1 MANEDALHRCVSKF
15 MFETCRDKTSEYA
28 PLTLLSRSVS
38 EIASSGP
45 RNCKVFSSC
54 SSAEFRIIPMLSCVG
69 DIDVMYAP
77 CNVLA
82 IPYGHSPPT
91 ELPSNY
97 QQIVRVHEII
107 DSDRPGYVYLKA
119 TYRLTKNDNGSYVAD
134 NMQTSKNDATFVT
147 RFNYNYNQTTEKHF
161 LQNPFL
167 SQEIISNVSLQ
178 SLLTPVKVPHGP
190 ATIITISENTEQV
203 YNDTF
208 RHGAQLSF
216 DLVPCMRCLTWPPHA
231 AGWPTRQRDHGWPD
245 MQTISTVVDNGCDV
259 VAAVHPACRQD
270 EWMNKHQC
278 RLSFSRAEVTLL
290 NSWMPVQQIIYH
302 MMRFVIKHGVLSKI
316 NDNDRDFPTLCN
328 YHIKTLMLW
337 ECEEKPPS
345 WWSAESS
352 LIKICSS
359 LLHTLCD
366 WVANKHCQHYFI
378 SNCNLID
385 HFQDASLT
393 ICSNLRYLT
402 DLPVLLSW
410 FIENYISKCVR
421 YCPAE
426 VSILFED
433 IPFNDKLFE
442 DVISSDKLQSA
453 VHAFVDWKLSTVN
466 KELYEDQS
474 KAEAMTLSFVL
485 TGRRDARC
493 IQILMEQLKNFDLR
507 LADYF
512 TAVITLG
519 IASTILTHS
528 LTDDVL
534 EVLWT
539 IFDPSHAATD
549 DSPIATKQHVCGAL
563 LSIRRAVTLAT
574 SSSLSSHSL
583 QMLNIEI
590 SKLYLHH
597 SFTHELASTYCVVHV
612 LLAALYY
619 KSGHYQTAITH
630 CKQVLRLCEC
640 EQYVLQK
647 IGTQYLPQID
657 ETVDSVCGL
666 ILLYEHVQ
674 RTTLN
679 PSAQVE
685 HETELAFTVRL
696 LANYLY
702 SKCSPV
708 AEVLSMY
715 EHHLTETE
723 EPLLSDIL
731 LFKATKMQLDECT
744 EMSFVSIETENA
756 NDTSCSMDT
765 TLLETTLELEAL
777 KNLTNVRH
785 MMIRELHS
793 DQFPLLNEFNALYA
807 YKCGLFEE
815 CLEMCRNHVNVLLR
829 AGARPNQLYM
839 VVLPELHLML
849 DGELVSLFGFI
860 KLMHPVL
867 FLFLLQF
874 PYCESI
880 SMLTLCLYLMVQ
892 CQKKLRSDSLC
903 DTLQLIRVVHDKVFP
918 ADNNECYLDRLIL
931 KLTYRSLKLYIHD
944 SVFPCKRFVDCR

>member
-45 RNCKVFSSC
+45 RNCKVFSSG

-337 ECEEKPPS
+337 ECEEKPQS
-345 WWSAESS
+345 WWLAESS

-359 LLHTLCD
+359 LLRNLHDC
-366 WVANKHCQHYFI
+366 VADKRIWHYFI

-385 HFQDASLT
+385 HFVDASLT
-393 ICSNLRYLT
+393 ICSDLGCLADSSFLLT
-402 DLPVLLSW
+402 W
-410 FIENYISKCVR
+410 FVKNYIRKCAQS
-421 YCPAE
+421 CPGN
-426 VSILFED
+426 VSA
-433 IPFNDKLFE
+433 LFE
-442 DVISSDKLQSA
+442 DVQSIDNVERAIQAVVDSKLKILPREIYKESYLSEKMVLIDLIIYRIDLKRTPMIMKQLQIFNPN
-453 VHAFVDWKLSTVN
+453 VH
-466 KELYEDQS
+466 EY
-474 KAEAMTLSFVL
+474 
-485 TGRRDARC
+485 
-493 IQILMEQLKNFDLR
+493 
-507 LADYF
+507 Y
-512 TAVITLG
+512 TAVASLQVAYTASIHCLTENLLEMLWMLFGLG
-519 IASTILTHS
+519 MVSIEDAASSRLDYGARLSIAKAIKLARLYHS
-528 LTDDVL
+528 RN
-534 EVLWT
+534 
-539 IFDPSHAATD
+539 
-549 DSPIATKQHVCGAL
+549 GAL
-563 LSIRRAVTLAT
+563 E
-574 SSSLSSHSL
+574 
-583 QMLNIEI
+583 MLHNEMA
-590 SKLYLHH
+590 KAYLHH
-597 SFTHELASTYCVVHV
+597 TFAYGQESTYCMAHA
-612 LLAALYY
+612 LLAALYCR
-619 KSGHYQTAITH
+619 SGYYQVAIDH
-630 CKQVLRLCEC
+630 CKQVLKRCDHQHGLEN
-640 EQYVLQK
+640 
-647 IGTQYLPQID
+647 IGAEHLPQID
-657 ETVDSVCGL
+657 ETVD
-666 ILLYEHVQ
+666 
-674 RTTLN
+674 
-679 PSAQVE
+679 A
-685 HETELAFTVRL
+685 
-696 LANYLY
+696 
-702 SKCSPV
+702 
-708 AEVLSMY
+708 
-715 EHHLTETE
+715 
-723 EPLLSDIL
+723 
-731 LFKATKMQLDECT
+731 LFDL
-744 EMSFVSIETENA
+744 
-756 NDTSCSMDT
+756 
-765 TLLETTLELEAL
+765 
-777 KNLTNVRH
+777 
-785 MMIRELHS
+785 
-793 DQFPLLNEFNALYA
+793 
-807 YKCGLFEE
+807 
-815 CLEMCRNHVNVLLR
+815 
-829 AGARPNQLYM
+829 
-839 VVLPELHLML
+839 VVLYTAAAH
-849 DGELVSLFGFI
+849 
-860 KLMHPVL
+860 
-867 FLFLLQF
+867 
-874 PYCESI
+874 
-880 SMLTLCLYLMVQ
+880 
-892 CQKKLRSDSLC
+892 
-903 DTLQLIRVVHDKVFP
+903 
-918 ADNNECYLDRLIL
+918 
-931 KLTYRSLKLYIHD
+931 
-944 SVFPCKRFVDCR
+944 